1 MPRVS
6 LNFNLPDSSATE
18 ALGHALA
25 RSLPDAVRSGIGP
38 AGAGAGAGAGAAQ
51 AGAAQAGVTGADAAQ
66 SGVTGADAAQSG
78 MVRAGTV
85 QSGAVVYLQGELGAG
100 KTTCVRSLL
109 RSLGVTGLVRSPT
122 YTLVE
127 TYHVATLTCVHVDL
141 YRLQS
146 LTEVDELGLR
156 DQVGPA
162 SLLLVEW
169 PERGRG
175 ALPPAD
181 LTVDLGYAGDARL
194 AGLSAETTL
203 GIQWLENLGRDR
215 SLSSYVSNL
224 T

>member
-18 ALGHALA
+18 ALGRALA
-25 RSLPDAVRSGIGP
+25 RAFPDTVRSGD
-38 AGAGAGAGAGAAQ
+38 AQ
-51 AGAAQAGVTGADAAQ
+51 AGEARADAAQAGVTGAGEA
-66 SGVTGADAAQSG
+66 GAGA
-78 MVRAGTV
+78 V
-85 QSGAVVYLQGELGAG
+85 QDGAVVYLQGELGAG

-156 DQVGPA
+156 DQLGPA

-169 PERGRG
+169 PERGG
-175 ALPPAD
+175 AALPSAD
-181 LTVDLGYAGDARL
+181 LTVDLGYAGDARV
-194 AGLSAETTL
+194 AGLSGETIL

>member
-6 LNFNLPDSSATE
+6 LDFNLPDSSATE
-18 ALGHALA
+18 ALGRALA
-25 RSLPDAVRSGIGP
+25 RSLPDTVRLGTE
-38 AGAGAGAGAGAAQ
+38 Q
-51 AGAAQAGVTGADAAQ
+51 AGA
-66 SGVTGADAAQSG
+66 
-78 MVRAGTV
+78 V
-85 QSGAVVYLQGELGAG
+85 QGGAVVYLEGELGAG

-127 TYHVATLTCVHVDL
+127 TYRVATLTCVHVDL

-156 DQVGPA
+156 DQLGPA

-169 PERGRG
+169 PERGG
-175 ALPPAD
+175 AALPPAD
-181 LTVDLGYAGDARL
+181 LVVSLGYAGSARL
-194 AGLSAETTL
+194 AGLSAETAL
-203 GIQWLENLGRDR
+203 GIQWLENLGHDR

>member
-1 MPRVS
+1 MPRV
-6 LNFNLPDSSATE
+6 LLDFNLPDSSATE

-25 RSLPDAVRSGIGP
+25 HALPDTVRSGTEQGGV
-38 AGAGAGAGAGAAQ
+38 AGAST
-51 AGAAQAGVTGADAAQ
+51 AGAAQAGVAGAGVVGA
-66 SGVTGADAAQSG
+66 GVTGAG
-78 MVRAGTV
+78 VAGAV
-85 QSGAVVYLQGELGAG
+85 QGGAVVYLQGELGAG

-127 TYHVATLTCVHVDL
+127 TYRVATLTCVHVDL

-156 DQVGPA
+156 DQLGPA

-169 PERGRG
+169 PERGG
-175 ALPPAD
+175 AALPPAD
-181 LTVDLGYAGDARL
+181 LIVSLGYAGSARL
-194 AGLSAETTL
+194 AGLSAETIV
-203 GIQWLENLGRDR
+203 GIQWLENLGHDR

>member
-18 ALGHALA
+18 ALGRALA
-25 RSLPDAVRSGIGP
+25 RSLPDTVRSGTGP
-38 AGAGAGAGAGAAQ
+38 AAAVGASV
-51 AGAAQAGVTGADAAQ
+51 AQAGVTGADAAQ
-66 SGVTGADAAQSG
+66 AG
-78 MVRAGTV
+78 MVRAGAV
-85 QSGAVVYLQGELGAG
+85 QDGAVVYLQGELGAG

-127 TYHVATLTCVHVDL
+127 TYPVATLTCVHVDL

-169 PERGRG
+169 PERGG
-175 ALPPAD
+175 AALPPAD
-181 LTVDLGYAGDARL
+181 LTVDLRYAGDARL
-194 AGLSAETTL
+194 AALSAETIL